1 MSMHIMRNEAHSQ
14 TAINAYKENRTH
26 AEKVHEKLASGLKI
40 VNAKDNSSGYAISE
54 RMRNM
59 IRAFSQGYENIQN
72 DSALIRTAERGISQ
86 IVDNLRTMKELAINS
101 ANDSNTDE
109 DRRVLQKEFA
119 QRMETINDIVDGTEY
134 NGKKLLDGTWTDLGL
149 KILKE
154 LAEGGTIENL
164 VDNFVSA
171 GDNTTQL
178 TSANDLKSYDGG
190 DVTTTNNN
198 VTTTSKA
205 WFSFDSNVGF
215 FGTGYVHEAVMD
227 FSGMFRKYGYAAT
240 LHNQGF
246 TVLCGGCT
254 QYINVRFDASK
265 DAGQAADLNKSANT
279 LTINGETK
287 TNSIASEYTIG
298 IKGVRNP
305 DELAEAFYEG
315 IKAKNGM
322 YSNTEVLFDQTRHTI
337 TLGKTDDDEVYI
349 KQNGGNSMLFK
360 AGLIPNSSIQALDD
374 VDMPNIY
381 YQPLWAQHGSESGQR
396 FHMYINDLRTSAL
409 GLDNTNVTTHEHA
422 RAAIGHVNTA
432 LEIALEEA
440 SNMGA
445 YLQRLDATHLNLST
459 SSENVQASESTIRD
473 ADMAKEMTDFTRYRI
488 LMRSSQTMLSQANHN
503 EQSVLGLLR

>member
-54 RMRNM
+54 RMRNL

-86 IVDNLRTMKELAINS
+86 IVDNLRTMKELAINA

-134 NGKKLLDGTWTDLGL
+134 NGKKLLDGTWTNAGL
-149 KILKE
+149 EILKE
-154 LAEGGTIENL
+154 IAQGGTIENL
-164 VDNFVSA
+164 VDNFRAS
-171 GDNTTQL
+171 GNNTNLAT
-178 TSANDLKSYDGG
+178 NLKSNNGG
-190 DVTTTNNN
+190 SYTDSSGNN
-198 VTTTSKA
+198 VTR
-205 WFSFDSNVGF
+205 WFSFDANIGF
-215 FGTGYVHEAVMD
+215 EGSPHTAIMD

-246 TVLCGGCT
+246 SILCRGCT
-254 QYINVRFDASK
+254 QYINVRFN
-265 DAGQAADLNKSANT
+265 AGITADQSTAIQGGSNT

-287 TNSIASEYTIG
+287 TNSNASEFFIG
-298 IKGVRNP
+298 IKGVKNP
-305 DELAEAFYEG
+305 DELANAFYEG
-315 IKAKNGM
+315 VKHVNGM
-322 YSNTEVLFDQTRHTI
+322 YNLTDEVKFNTSPHII
-337 TLGKTDDDEVYI
+337 TLGKTDDGEVYI
-349 KQNGGNSMLFK
+349 KQQGGTSMLFK
-360 AGLIPNSSIQALDD
+360 AGLIPNPSIKDLPD

-409 GLDNTNVTTHEHA
+409 NLDNANVTTHEHA

-432 LEIALEEA
+432 LEIALDEA
-440 SNMGA
+440 TNMGA

-488 LMRSSQTMLSQANHN
+488 LTRSSQTMLSQANHN

>member
-109 DRRVLQKEFA
+109 DRRVMQKEFA
-119 QRMETINDIVDGTEY
+119 QRMETINDIVDITEY

-164 VDNFVSA
+164 VDNFRVS
-171 GDNTTQL
+171 GNNTNLAT
-178 TSANDLKSYDGG
+178 NLKSNAGS
-190 DVTTTNNN
+190 T
-198 VTTTSKA
+198 
-205 WFSFDSNVGF
+205 WISFDANIGF
-215 FGTGYVHEAVMD
+215 EGNNYIHEAIMD
-227 FSGMFRKYGYAAT
+227 FSGMFRKYGYAET

-246 TVLCGGCT
+246 TLLCRGCT
-254 QYINVRFDASK
+254 QYINVRFNASITS
-265 DAGQAADLNKSANT
+265 DQSSVTTGSNT
-279 LTINGETK
+279 LTINNVQY
-287 TNSIASEYTIG
+287 TNNNASEFFIG
-298 IKGVRNP
+298 IKGVKNP
-305 DELAEAFYEG
+305 EELAEAFYEG
-315 IKAKNGM
+315 VKAANGNNM
-322 YSNTEVLFDQTRHTI
+322 IGTEVKFNTNPHII
-337 TLGKTDDDEVYI
+337 TLGKTDDGEVYV
-349 KQNGGNSMLFK
+349 KQKGGTSMLFK
-360 AGLIPNSSIQALDD
+360 AGLIPNPSIKDLPD
-374 VDMPNIY
+374 VDLPNTY
-381 YQPLWAQHGSESGQR
+381 YQPLWAQHGSEAGQR

-409 GLDNTNVTTHEHA
+409 NLDSTNVTTHEHA
-422 RAAIGHVNTA
+422 RAAIGHVETA
-432 LEIALEEA
+432 LEIALDEA
-440 SNMGA
+440 TNMGA

-488 LMRSSQTMLSQANHN
+488 LTRSSQTMLSQANHK